1 MLLRHLLVG
10 LFLVMPG
17 LVHAEMGGEA
27 WRFLMPGTY
36 HADEA
41 PGDPG
46 TGWFA
51 LAVMDGHWQLA
62 PVDVRAVRVH
72 DPMLDAEGVRTG
84 IRIEAPEP
92 GALALLRGLGLRGG
106 KVDTPDMRF
115 AGSPRSLSPR
125 QALEIPFRG
134 QHYRIMV
141 SGGTLHLTLG
151 AQRARLPGLRVGDG
165 EDAEAPDSAS
175 LLWAGDLDRDGGLD
189 LLIGYRGYT
198 RSGACLFLSSQR
210 GSGRLLGHVACHG
223 GIGR

>member
-1 MLLRHLLVG
+1 MLLRHLIVG
-10 LFLVMPG
+10 LLLVVSG
-17 LVHAEMGGEA
+17 LAHAEMGREA

-41 PGDPG
+41 PEDPG
-46 TGWFA
+46 AGWFA
-51 LAVMDGHWQLA
+51 LAVMEGHWQLV

-72 DPMLDAEGVRTG
+72 DPMLDAGGVRTG
-84 IRIEAPEP
+84 IRIEASQP
-92 GALALLRGLGLRGG
+92 GALALLRDLGLRSG
-106 KVDTPDMRF
+106 KVDAPDMRF
-115 AGSPRSLSPR
+115 AGSPRSLSLR

-134 QHYRIMV
+134 QRYRIMAR
-141 SGGTLHLTLG
+141 GGTLHLMLG

-210 GSGRLLGHVACHG
+210 GSGRLLGQVACHG